1 MTEENTAPVTEP
13 AGEVEGVEQLGDAG
27 KRALDRMKQER
38 NEARTALKSFQ
49 ELGLSAESLA
59 EIVQKHTEH
68 DQEAALS
75 KARQEGVAEARKG
88 FEQQLRA
95 MAVREQAAGM
105 KFHDPA
111 AAVLFLGDRL
121 SEVSFDG
128 DAVDVE
134 SVRALLSDVVEKN
147 PYLVQKEEG
156 SYSDTGLGAQSQ
168 LALNGDGIENALK
181 KKLGIR

>member
-1 MTEENTAPVTEP
+1 MTEENSAPAVEP

-38 NEARTALKSFQ
+38 NEARQALKAFQ
-49 ELGLSAESLA
+49 ELGLGADQLA
-59 EIVQKHTEH
+59 EVVKKHTEH
-68 DQEAALS
+68 DHEAAMV
-75 KARQEGVAEARKG
+75 KAHQEGVAEARKG

-121 SEVSFDG
+121 NEVSFDG
-128 DAVDVE
+128 DAVDAE
-134 SVRALLSDVVEKN
+134 SVKALLSEVVEKN
-147 PYLVQKEEG
+147 PYLVQKDEG
-156 SYSDTGLGAQSQ
+156 SYVDTGLGAQSA
-168 LALNGDGIENALK
+168 LPLNGDGIESALK
-181 KKLGIR
+181 RKLGIR